1 MNEPRTMTIPADDF
15 AALRMAVSDVNV
27 MAQALWRLE
36 HDVQKEKLTLGDVAG
51 LLNSLHLAAAI
62 ALYHLGSF
70 TAVETEGG
78 EEA

>member
-1 MNEPRTMTIPADDF
+1 MNEPRTMTILSADF
-15 AALRMAVSDVNV
+15 SALRMAVSDVNV

-70 TAVETEGG
+70 TAVESKGG